1 MTRQR
6 CHSLRMRAGFRAVT
20 CLASAVAAAIAA
32 GASPCFG
39 QCEYEVTAI
48 IEGQEICGFWGRPH
62 VNGWD
67 LSDNGIVAGEWHC
80 LIGPNHAFIWRR
92 EGPPIDLPMPE
103 GTKESEVAGVNE
115 LGHCVGWLHNGVPG
129 NAGHA
134 FFCDGQTTQ
143 TFLPPP
149 EGNYTTANAIG
160 PDDTIV
166 GYWGNTVDGDV
177 PDQAC
182 LWRDGQLISLGAILG
197 TPKSR
202 AADINDAGLITG
214 WMGNAMIHDAHG
226 FVWDGE
232 EVLDIGVIAGGYT
245 AVPRA
250 INNCGEVCGTG
261 YIEDDH
267 PSGFVR
273 HGFFW
278 DGGQMHDIGTIPPF
292 RESFG
297 YDVSDYGQVV
307 GYLYLQNHPYHAFL
321 WQDGAMFDLN
331 DLVTPDL
338 DAHLD
343 GARAINNEGQIM
355 TTGMSD
361 SGRQITI
368 LLTPRDRPPS
378 DLDCDCDTDLE
389 DLEILLAHWGEVGG
403 EADINDDGIV
413 NVRDLLELLANW
425 G

>member
-1 MTRQR
+1 MRTRVHNSPASR
-6 CHSLRMRAGFRAVT
+6 SGLRVLA
-20 CLASAVAAAIAA
+20 CLAVATAAV
-32 GASPCFG
+32 PCALCSG

-48 IEGQEICGFWGRPH
+48 IEGEEICGFWGRPH

-67 LSDNGIVAGEWHC
+67 LSDNAIVAGEWHC
-80 LIGPNHAFIWRR
+80 LVGPTHAFIWRN
-92 EGPPIDLPMPE
+92 EGPPQDLPMPE
-103 GTKESEVAGVNE
+103 GTAFSEVSGVNE
-115 LGHCVGWLHNGVPG
+115 QGHCVGWLHNGVPG

-134 FFCDGQTTQ
+134 FFCDGQMTI

-166 GYWGNTVDGDV
+166 GQWGNTVQEEPG
-177 PDQAC
+177 DQAC
-182 LWRDGQLISLGAILG
+182 VWRDGQFMSLTPILG
-197 TPKSR
+197 TPKSD
-202 AADINDAGLITG
+202 AADINDSGLITG

-226 FVWDGE
+226 FILDGE
-232 EVLDIGVIAGGYT
+232 EVQDIGVIAGGYT

-261 YIEDDH
+261 KIEDEN

-278 DGGQMHDIGTIPPF
+278 DGAQMHDIGIIPPF
-292 RESFG
+292 RESFA

-307 GYLYLQNHPYHAFL
+307 GYLYLGDLPYHAFL
-321 WQDGAMFDLN
+321 WQNGAMFDLN
-331 DLVTPDL
+331 DLVTPGCDV
-338 DAHLD
+338 HLE
-343 GARAINNEGQIM
+343 GARAINNEGQIIVM
-355 TTGMSD
+355 GMSD

-368 LLTPRDRPPS
+368 LLTPSDRPPS
-378 DLDCDCDTDLE
+378 DLDCDCDTDVS
-389 DLEILLAHWGEVGG
+389 DLLILLAHWGDPGG

-413 NVRDLLELLANW
+413 NVRDLLELLGNW